1 VSNENIPFLDLVT
14 PHRELEAE
22 LVEAFRQ
29 AVRAAAFVG
38 GAQVEEFEREFASYC
53 GTKYCV
59 GVANGTDAVRFA
71 LMASGIGP
79 GDAVVTVSNTFIAT
93 VEAISQAGAATE
105 FVDID
110 SRTYNMSP
118 DALDAYLRG
127 CAKDPVTGRP
137 VGARTGKPIKAV
149 LPVHLYGQVA
159 DMDAIQSIAAY
170 YNLLMVEDAC
180 QAHGA
185 EYRSADGAWRR
196 AGTFGKAAAF
206 SFYPG
211 KNLGACGEAGAV
223 TTDDEQV
230 VETIKMLREH
240 GQARKYYH
248 DIEGYNGRLHAIQAG
263 FLRIKLRHLAG
274 WNDGRRRAAQLYR
287 QALGDIPQVQ
297 VPVEADYSRH
307 VYHLY
312 VIQAERR
319 DALQEHLTRLGIG
332 TGLHYPLPLHRQKA
346 YSHLGY
352 AEGSLPVT
360 ERVARKILS
369 LPMFPELTEA
379 QIDRVAQAIRS
390 FYRG

>member
-1 VSNENIPFLDLVT
+1 MTNPPDSGTPGVPFLDLVAQHK
-14 PHRELEAE
+14 PLEAE
-22 LVEAFRQ
+22 LVEVFRR
-29 AVRAAAFVG
+29 AVQKAAFVG
-38 GAQVEEFEREFASYC
+38 GPEVDAFEREFAEFVGAPQS
-53 GTKYCV
+53 V
-59 GVANGTDAVRFA
+59 GVNSGTDGLRFA
-71 LMASGIGP
+71 YQAMGLRP
-79 GDAVVTVSNTFIAT
+79 GDEVLTVAHTFIAT
-93 VEAISQAGAATE
+93 TEAITQAGGTVK

-110 SRTYNMSP
+110 ERTMT
-118 DALDAYLRG
+118 LDPAHLAAAIGPR
-127 CAKDPVTGRP
+127 T
-137 VGARTGKPIKAV
+137 VGLV
-149 LPVHLYGQVA
+149 PVHLYGQPC
-159 DMDAIQSIAAY
+159 DMDPILDLASRRKLWII
-170 YNLLMVEDAC
+170 EDAA

-185 EYRSADGAWRR
+185 QYKGRPVGSMGAL
-196 AGTFGKAAAF
+196 AAW

-211 KNLGACGEAGAV
+211 KNLGSCGEGGAV
-223 TTDDEQV
+223 TGSDSALLDV
-230 VETIKMLREH
+230 VRRLREH

>member
-1 VSNENIPFLDLVT
+1 MTNPPDSGTPGVPFLDLVAQHK
-14 PHRELEAE
+14 PLEAE
-22 LVEAFRQ
+22 LVEVFRR
-29 AVRAAAFVG
+29 AVQKAAFVG
-38 GAQVEEFEREFASYC
+38 GPEVDAFEREFAEFVGAPQS
-53 GTKYCV
+53 V
-59 GVANGTDAVRFA
+59 GVNSGTDGLRFA
-71 LMASGIGP
+71 YQAMGLRP
-79 GDAVVTVSNTFIAT
+79 GDEVLTVAHTFIAT
-93 VEAISQAGAATE
+93 TEAITQAGGTVK

-110 SRTYNMSP
+110 ERTMT
-118 DALDAYLRG
+118 LDPAHLAAAIGPR
-127 CAKDPVTGRP
+127 T
-137 VGARTGKPIKAV
+137 VGLV
-149 LPVHLYGQVA
+149 PVHLYGQPC
-159 DMDAIQSIAAY
+159 DMDPILDLASRRKLWII
-170 YNLLMVEDAC
+170 EDAA

-185 EYRSADGAWRR
+185 QYKGRPVGSMGAL
-196 AGTFGKAAAF
+196 AAW

-211 KNLGACGEAGAV
+211 KNLGSCGEGGAV
-223 TTDDEQV
+223 TGSDSALLDV
-230 VETIKMLREH
+230 VRRLREH

-379 QIDRVAQAIRS
+379 QIDRVAQAIRA